1 MVIQKRR
8 EDDNRMNQMQMDE
21 DQQRNHNMDSQN

>member
-21 DQQRNHNMDSQN
+21 DQQRNHNMDNQN